1 MVVPCKQAPGE
12 DGNQKEH
19 ECETKEFGDWSDRD
33 GQILFFHARRE
44 PAWRLK
50 WWRPDEKSEPEEFFP
65 QPFGLT
71 SHRKSIFI
79 NWSQK
84 IIERTVLMGSLICKI
99 VTTNH

>member
-1 MVVPCKQAPGE
+1 M
-12 DGNQKEH
+12 
-19 ECETKEFGDWSDRD
+19 

-99 VTTNH
+99 VTTNKQWASIDILQFILH